1 MLLERGAIVLSYT
14 GVIIFSVI
22 IAAVVIGLTIWITN
36 KAYEVLPSV
45 SKVDPLP
52 DEQTRNKSENTKFD
66 WNN

>member
-1 MLLERGAIVLSYT
+1 MSYT

-22 IAAVVIGLTIWITN
+22 IAAVVIGLTIWVTN

-52 DEQTRNKSENTKFD
+52 NEKTREISENTRFD
-66 WNN
+66 WDN